1 MNTSPFWVNDIKV
14 LFNQNHIMH
23 LVPLETMSFEEKLN
37 AMTRLVIIM
46 TLFGYLITIKNKF
59 IIT

>member
-1 MNTSPFWVNDIKV
+1 
-14 LFNQNHIMH
+14 MH

-46 TLFGYLITIKNKF
+46 TLLGYLITKKKKIYNYWNNYNISNHF
-59 IIT
+59 SL